1 MGLWPGTQQEIKS
14 EQELYPYSQE
24 LSGQS
29 QHLSIMTNKDI
40 EAGPYQLP
48 LFGGKCSKRLF
59 GFGIIFITLN
69 IQASYI

>member
-40 EAGPYQLP
+40 EAGP
-48 LFGGKCSKRLF
+48 
-59 GFGIIFITLN
+59 
-69 IQASYI
+69 